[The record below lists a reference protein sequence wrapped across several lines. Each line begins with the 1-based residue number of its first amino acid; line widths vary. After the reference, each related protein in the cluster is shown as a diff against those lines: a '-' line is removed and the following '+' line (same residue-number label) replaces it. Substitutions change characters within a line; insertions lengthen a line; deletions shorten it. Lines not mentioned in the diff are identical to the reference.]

1 MIAFDFEL
9 RQGTGYLKLSGPL
22 GDSDD
27 AELRRILLN
36 ALNQS
41 PTIQVDLK
49 DVSSLSAA
57 AGRIFQEILDQYAPP
72 VTIRFSPT
80 WESLVRPHVEG
91 TGEQETRRDPH
102 VES

>member
-22 GDSDD
+22 NDSDD

-36 ALNQS
+36 ALNES

-49 DVSSLSAA
+49 DVPSLSLA

-72 VTIRFSPT
+72 VTIRFSPS
-80 WESLVRPHVEG
+80 WEALVRLQDDG